1 MKKWVI
7 EGLLF
12 FLYLVF
18 GLCWLAYVPVFG
30 EVQAAF
36 HINQAEG
43 GMLISAV
50 NLANAVVPILA
61 GWLGTRIGLYRAI
74 GLGAT
79 LCAAALVTPMIA
91 SFPAAL
97 LLRFLFGLGGGIV
110 ATLMT
115 PMTMRWFAPGSWAN
129 INGFNNVSVNIGI
142 TLAMYCTLPLSH
154 TWEWRTVLA
163 GYGGVAAVLALLWW
177 ACASEGE
184 NPEAATVV
192 ADVSVL
198 DILKRRETWWFT
210 IGFAGPLGSYLALNT
225 WLAQHL
231 IETRHFTEEQA
242 TSLVGYFNL
251 IGLPAAP
258 LGGWF
263 TTWLGLRRPLVLT
276 CGVLLPLAT
285 VGLLWAPYPY
295 LWATL
300 VGMVFLFYVAPFFT
314 MPMELPEANPQS
326 VGVMFGA
333 ILSLAYLITFGAP
346 VLVGWLKDQSG
357 SCGAGL
363 TLLAVLSMSLAVG
376 GWFLPETGKRP
387 PVEVDLLGSGF
398 SPSELSVRPPRKTN

>member
-30 EVQAAF
+30 DVQSAF
-36 HINQAEG
+36 QINQAEG

-50 NLANAVVPILA
+50 NLANAIVPILA

-79 LCAAALVTPMIA
+79 LCGVALVTPMLT
-91 SFPAAL
+91 SFSAAL

-115 PMTMRWFAPGSWAN
+115 PMTMRWFPPSSWAN
-129 INGFNNVSVNIGI
+129 VNGFNNVSVNIGI
-142 TLAMYCTLPLSH
+142 TLAMFCTLPLSH
-154 TWEWRTVLA
+154 TWPWQIVLA
-163 GYGGVAAVLALLWW
+163 GYGGIAAVLAILWW
-177 ACASEGE
+177 LCASEGQD
-184 NPEAATVV
+184 PEVSAPV
-192 ADVSVL
+192 AHVSL
-198 DILKRRETWWFT
+198 GEILKRRETWWFT

-225 WLAQHL
+225 WLAQHF
-231 IETRHFTEEQA
+231 IETRHFTSEEA
-242 TSLVGYFNL
+242 LNLVTYVNL

-258 LGGWF
+258 LGGWL
-263 TTWLGLRRPLVLT
+263 TTRLGLRRPLVLA
-276 CGVLLPLAT
+276 CGVLLPVAT
-285 VGLLWAPYPY
+285 VGLLWGLYPF

-300 VGMVFLFYVAPFFT
+300 VGMVFQFYVAPFFT
-314 MPMELPEANPQS
+314 MPMELPDATPQS

-333 ILSLAYLITFGAP
+333 ILSLAYLTTFGAP

-357 SCGAGL
+357 SCGPGL
-363 TLLAVLSMSLAVG
+363 TLLAVLSASLAVG
-376 GWFLPETGKRP
+376 GWLLPETGK
-387 PVEVDLLGSGF
+387 SK
-398 SPSELSVRPPRKTN
+398 SPS